1 MICVPVQARS
11 LSELKQKIHT
21 IPPEVDLIEIWIDHL
36 PEDVKSHE
44 VVNLVPKPLI
54 IANKPKR
61 EKGLWKGS
69 ERDRVGRLQQFA
81 LPGVKYLDIGIDT
94 GPKLIKELVANKKRS
109 KIIISYH
116 NFERTPSAKILSQKV
131 KKGFALGAD
140 VVKIATYARTPED
153 NLNVLSLLK
162 EKKPLA
168 VMCMGKHGK
177 ISRVVGPALG
187 SQFAFVAMSEKEKS
201 APGQLTLKEFL
212 RLTSILP

>member
-1 MICVPVQARS
+1 PVQARS

-69 ERDRVGRLQQFA
+69 ERDRVERLQQFA

-116 NFERTPSAKILSQKV
+116 NFERTPSAKVLSQKV
-131 KKGFALGAD
+131 
-140 VVKIATYARTPED
+140 
-153 NLNVLSLLK
+153 
-162 EKKPLA
+162 
-168 VMCMGKHGK
+168 
-177 ISRVVGPALG
+177 
-187 SQFAFVAMSEKEKS
+187 
-201 APGQLTLKEFL
+201 
-212 RLTSILP
+212 